1 MTSKSK
7 TKPSQ
12 TDATSSEAEID
23 AVDDRSDMVRKVEF
37 IDQIVEQTGLKKKD
51 VKPAIEAALDLF
63 AKALTEGKDLN
74 LPPMGKLKVVKTKEL
89 ENGGK
94 ALTLKLRLSKPSED
108 LEDPSL
114 IAAE

>member
-7 TKPSQ
+7 AEPAEA
-12 TDATSSEAEID
+12 DMTSGEPEID
-23 AVDDRSDMVRKVEF
+23 AMHDRSGMVRKVEF
-37 IDQIVEQTGLKKKD
+37 IDRIVEQTGLKKKD

-63 AKALTEGKDLN
+63 AEALSNGKDLN

-89 ENGGK
+89 DNGAK